1 VNSCEVKETQN
12 FISLPLHLRVEEM
25 LDILKVGHVA
35 TGAED
40 GKVGNLVQSLHIT
53 ETSQGS
59 IRGQVIGRHHDTTL
73 ELDSQH

>member
-1 VNSCEVKETQN
+1 
-12 FISLPLHLRVEEM
+12 M
-25 LDILKVGHVA
+25 LDILKVGHVTA
-35 TGAED
+35 GTED
-40 GKVGNLVQSLHIT
+40 GKVSDLVQSLHIT